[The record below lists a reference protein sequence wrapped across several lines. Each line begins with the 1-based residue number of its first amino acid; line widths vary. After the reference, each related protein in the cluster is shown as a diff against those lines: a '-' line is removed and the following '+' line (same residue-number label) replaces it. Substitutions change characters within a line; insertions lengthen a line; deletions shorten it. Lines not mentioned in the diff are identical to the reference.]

1 MNNLKYLIG
10 NGPGNK
16 QANKRGKRNPIPK
29 NNMIIIA
36 IIIIVILVLLGVGI
50 GIYLYMRKSST
61 SSIVQEENNIIKVK
75 ILDLPG
81 FFYKSTIPT
90 CDNVCCL
97 KVGES
102 IDLNKLLKSTSGI
115 NNIIIKNNLSQEEK
129 GGLQNI
135 YGEELIE
142 SEEGK
147 STSDDYY
154 ILFYNTYVNVY
165 RYINIHLN
173 KCKLMN
179 NGLLYGHMLIKFIA
193 YKCTINNISYFCDL
207 TYLSSQKYVLLCN
220 NDALPVGIITNN
232 DYIYLKNTNNVQSYA
247 LTNIGYILITTYSIL
262 VFNITS
268 NSNSNK
274 LIGIISII

>member
-10 NGPGNK
+10 NGKKP
-16 QANKRGKRNPIPK
+16 KRRDTAK
-29 NNMIIIA
+29 NQDSQKNMIIIA

-61 SSIVQEENNIIKVK
+61 SSIVQEENNIRTVK

-81 FFYKSTIPT
+81 FFYKSIVPT
-90 CDNVCCL
+90 CTDSCCL

-102 IDLNKLLKSTSGI
+102 IYLNKILKSISGTI
-115 NNIIIKNNLSQEEK
+115 NIIIKNNLSQEER
-129 GGLQNI
+129 GGFQKI
-135 YGEELIE
+135 FGEDLVE
-142 SEEGK
+142 SEEGT
-147 STSDDYY
+147 STTDTYY
-154 ILFYNTYVNVY
+154 LLFYNTYVNVY
-165 RYINIHLN
+165 KYINIRLDR
-173 KCKLMN
+173 CRLMN
-179 NGLLYGHMLIKFIA
+179 NGLLYGHMLIKFIG
-193 YKCTINNISYFCDL
+193 YKCTINNNTYFCDL
-207 TYLSSQKYVLLCN
+207 TYLSSQNYVLLCDKN
-220 NDALPVGIITNN
+220 ALPVGIITNN

-268 NSNSNK
+268 NSNV